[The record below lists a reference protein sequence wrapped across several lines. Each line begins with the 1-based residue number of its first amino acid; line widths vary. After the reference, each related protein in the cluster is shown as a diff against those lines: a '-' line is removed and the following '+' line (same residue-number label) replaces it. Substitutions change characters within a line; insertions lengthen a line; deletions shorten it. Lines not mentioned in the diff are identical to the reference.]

1 MSRRKRRRKIRKSV
15 LASYIVLS
23 ILAAM
28 WLIPMYLAITTS
40 LKTQREVSEMKYL
53 ALPLHP
59 QLSNYVVAWTSGVGL
74 GILNSVIISVPT
86 TVLCVIIGSWAG
98 YFLSRFRFRY
108 APLVFFIT
116 AIATFIP
123 YQIVLIPL
131 TQLVASLNLG
141 QTHLGLIF
149 TYTLLNTPLAALVT
163 ATFFTSI
170 PKELE
175 EAAYI
180 DGCSPTKIF
189 WRIILPVAKPALA
202 SAAIL
207 VFTQVWNEFLIAL
220 TLSTPATKPVTPVV
234 AELKGNYV
242 AQWHIQMAGA
252 VLAILPPLVSFL
264 IMGKYFIR
272 GLLAGTLKA

>member
-1 MSRRKRRRKIRKSV
+1 VKLRTINII
-15 LASYIVLS
+15 AYIVLG
-23 ILAAM
+23 IIAVL
-28 WLIPMYLAITTS
+28 WLVPLYLAITTS
-40 LKTQREVSEMKYL
+40 LKTLREVSAMNYL
-53 ALPLHP
+53 SLPRTP
-59 QLSNYVVAWTSGVGL
+59 EPSNYVQAWNSGIGKGL
-74 GILNSVIISVPT
+74 LNSIIITIPT
-86 TVLCVIIGSWAG
+86 TILCVFIGAWAG

-108 APLVFFIT
+108 APLIFFIT

-131 TQLVASLNLG
+131 TQIVASLRIG
-141 QTHLGLIF
+141 QSHLGLIF
-149 TYTLLNTPLAALVT
+149 AYTVLNVPLAALVT

-180 DGCSPTKIF
+180 DGCGPVKIF
-189 WRIILPVAKPALA
+189 WKIILPVAKPALA

-220 TLSTPATKPVTPVV
+220 TLSTPSTKPVTPVV

-242 AQWHIQMAGA
+242 AQWNIQMAGA
-252 VLAILPPLVSFL
+252 ILAILPPLILFL
-264 IMGKYFIR
+264 LMGKYFIR